1 MRFPKPWTKKRGNAC
16 LAERCQALWGESA
29 FYASQFLLGVF
40 MLALMLFLR
49 FAQSSQMVSRR
60 VSDAMGDS
68 VSGVV
73 EATGEAS
80 SSGLGFWIVS
90 ILALAMILYGG
101 FAYFIPVGTHW
112 SE

>member
-1 MRFPKPWTKKRGNAC
+1 MRFPKPWTKKRGKR
-16 LAERCQALWGESA
+16 LLGGTLSGVVGESA

-40 MLALMLFLR
+40 MLALMLFSAFCRLI
-49 FAQSSQMVSRR
+49 ASGKPSSVRC
-60 VSDAMGDS
+60 DGHS

-90 ILALAMILYGG
+90 ILALAMILY
-101 FAYFIPVGTHW
+101 AVRNVVSVGAHW
-112 SE
+112 RQR